1 MKQEIDEGFRV
12 ILYRRKQTDTEI
24 AETEKRRRRR
34 RRRRKKDEVCLSDR
48 SGARYQDNNLIRKKT
63 KPSAVQRDE

>member
-1 MKQEIDEGFRV
+1 MDEGFRV

-24 AETEKRRRRR
+24 AETEKRRR

>member
-1 MKQEIDEGFRV
+1 MKQEMDEGFRV

-34 RRRRKKDEVCLSDR
+34 RKNDEVCLSDR